1 MLKKLIIF
9 YFISSVFS
17 IFSQSSSDVADLAKK
32 LANPIANMIS
42 VPFQNNLDMG
52 IGQNNATRFTM
63 NFQPVI
69 PFSIGTKFN
78 LITRTI
84 LPIINQ
90 NHITG
95 YNQKQLGVSDAT
107 ISTFLSPKNTK
118 NGLTFGIGTI
128 LLLPTG
134 TDKFLSSEKIGVGP
148 SLVFLKQSH
157 GWTFGA
163 LANQIWSIA
172 GKVERAHI
180 NQLFFQ
186 PFFTHNW
193 KSGAGLGGNF
203 EFTKNWESN
212 TSVLWF
218 NPTISGITSI
228 GKQKTQL
235 LFGPRFNLL
244 APTGSI
250 ADFGIRGSVVLL
262 FTK

>member
-1 MLKKLIIF
+1 MLKKLIALLS
-9 YFISSVFS
+9 ISSVFS
-17 IFSQSSSDVADLAKK
+17 MFSQSSPEAADLAKK

-52 IGQNNATRFTM
+52 IGQNNATRYTM

-84 LPIINQ
+84 LPLINQ

-95 YNQKQLGVSDAT
+95 YNHKQFGISDAT
-107 ISTFLSPKNTK
+107 ISAFLSPKNTK
-118 NGLTFGIGTI
+118 NGLTWGAGTI

-134 TDKFLSSEKIGVGP
+134 TDKFLSTEKIGVGP
-148 SLVFLKQSH
+148 SVVVLKQIH

-172 GKVERAHI
+172 GKEERTNI
-180 NQLFFQ
+180 NQLFIQ

-203 EFTKNWESN
+203 EFTQNWESN
-212 TSVLWF
+212 TSILWF

-244 APTGSI
+244 APSGSF
-250 ADFGIRGSVVLL
+250 ADFGIRGSIVLL

>member
-1 MLKKLIIF
+1 MSKKIIALLFITSML
-9 YFISSVFS
+9 SVY
-17 IFSQSSSDVADLAKK
+17 SQTSSDAADLAKK

-42 VPFQNNLDMG
+42 IPFQNNLDMG
-52 IGQNNATRFTM
+52 IGQNNASRYTM

-69 PFSIGTKFN
+69 PFSIGSKFN

-95 YNQKQLGVSDAT
+95 YNQKQFGLSDAT
-107 ISTFLSPKNTK
+107 ISAFLCPKNTK
-118 NGLTFGIGTI
+118 NGLTWGAGTI

-148 SLVFLKQSH
+148 SVVVLKQAH

-172 GKVERAHI
+172 GKAERTNV
-180 NQLFFQ
+180 NQLFIQ

-193 KSGAGLGGNF
+193 KSGAGVGGNF
-203 EFTKNWESN
+203 EFTQNWESN
-212 TSVLWF
+212 TSILWF

-244 APTGSI
+244 APTGSLT
-250 ADFGIRGSVVLL
+250 DFGIRGSIVLL